1 MIVYNVNVVNI
12 NYSENLISIRP
23 DVLFSAA
30 FQVLLNFSVVNFGRK
45 LKFFVET
52 KRFSSL
58 DTNAILNAI
67 FVYPTEREE
76 GRLER

>member
-12 NYSENLISIRP
+12 IYGENLLSIRP

-58 DTNAILNAI
+58 DTNAILDAI

-76 GRLER
+76 GRLGR

>member
-12 NYSENLISIRP
+12 NYGENLISIRP

-58 DTNAILNAI
+58 DTNAILDAI

>member
-1 MIVYNVNVVNI
+1 MVYYVNVVNI
-12 NYSENLISIRP
+12 TYGENLISLRP

-58 DTNAILNAI
+58 DTGVILNAI
-67 FVYPTEREE
+67 FVYPSEPEE
-76 GRLER
+76 G

>member
-12 NYSENLISIRP
+12 NYGENLISIRP

-58 DTNAILNAI
+58 DTNAILDAI
-67 FVYPTEREE
+67 FVYPTERVE
-76 GRLER
+76 GRLGR

>member
-12 NYSENLISIRP
+12 NYRENLISIRP
-23 DVLFSAA
+23 DVLFPAA
-30 FQVLLNFSVVNFGRK
+30 FQVLLNFSVVNFERK

-58 DTNAILNAI
+58 DTNAILDAI

-76 GRLER
+76 GRLGR

>member
-12 NYSENLISIRP
+12 IYGENLISIRH

-30 FQVLLNFSVVNFGRK
+30 FQVLLNFLVVNSGRK
-45 LKFFVET
+45 LKFFLET

-58 DTNAILNAI
+58 DTNAILDAI

-76 GRLER
+76 GRLGR

>member
-12 NYSENLISIRP
+12 NYGENLISIRP

>member
-1 MIVYNVNVVNI
+1 MTVYYVNVVNI
-12 NYSENLISIRP
+12 TYGENLISLRP

-58 DTNAILNAI
+58 DTNAILDAI

>member
-12 NYSENLISIRP
+12 NYGENLISIRP

-30 FQVLLNFSVVNFGRK
+30 FQVLLNFSVVNFERK

-58 DTNAILNAI
+58 DTSVILTAI
-67 FVYPTEREE
+67 FFDPSEREE
-76 GRLER
+76 G